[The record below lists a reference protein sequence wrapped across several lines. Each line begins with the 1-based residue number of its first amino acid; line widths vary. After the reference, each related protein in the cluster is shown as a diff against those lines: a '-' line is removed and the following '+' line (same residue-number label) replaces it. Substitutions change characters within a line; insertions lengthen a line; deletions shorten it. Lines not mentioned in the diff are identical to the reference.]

1 MRPSNMFKSANLFLV
16 LSILTYLLPA
26 CQNSPQRQNPW
37 DKMASQPASLDLD
50 AGTRSFNIGDLQL
63 ELANSSQTITRL
75 SPLEETTFDFTPGDR
90 LEYRDID
97 SCYHLGD
104 INFTLKTQEGWK
116 DYSCAGKR
124 KNIAPMSVR
133 PHQIA
138 MADLQPTLG
147 EDLPVKV
154 IRSWE
159 NNDGTLNLRFTFT
172 NTSMDLVEI
181 GSLGIPMIF
190 NNILSGKSLEETHVE
205 NVFYDPYIG
214 KDAGY
219 LQVVRLHGKGSVLLV
234 VPEKG
239 AGFEAYNPLND
250 DPTPRGITFEG
261 FHEWMV
267 HSKSHA
273 ENEWKD
279 AEPWNEPTS
288 RILTPGESMVYGL
301 KFVLAPSVKDIE
313 ATLQKIQKPV
323 AVGVPGYVLPTD
335 AKGKLFIKY
344 PEKIA
349 KIDIYPEDAL
359 TIESTKPQGEWTAYE
374 VSANSYGRSRV
385 TITYEDK
392 TTQTIQ
398 YKGIHSER
406 QTVKNM
412 GSFFFNQQWYDDKND
427 PFGRSPGIMTYDYE
441 DKKILTEDS
450 RAWIVGMGDEGGS
463 GPYLAAFMK
472 QLVYPDQKEIEQ
484 LSRFVDETLW
494 GGIQYNEGPKKYG
507 VRKSLFYYEPD
518 SMPAGTYSDS
528 VNYKTWA
535 AWNKEHAETTE
546 RSYNYP
552 HVTAA
557 HWVMYRLARYRQRLV
572 SNHSW
577 EWYLEN
583 AYHTAQAMIE
593 QAPHYAQF
601 GQMEGTVFV
610 LLLKDLQREGLNEMA
625 TQLEATMKKRA
636 DLWKSLAYPFGSE
649 MPWDSTG
656 QEEVYMWSKYFG
668 FDDKAQVTLNAILAY
683 MPTVPHWGYN
693 GSARRYWDFLYGGKL
708 SRVERQL
715 HHYGSALNAIPV
727 LDAYSD
733 TPDDL
738 YLLRVGYAGML
749 GGIANVTSDGF
760 GSAAFHS
767 YPSTLAIDGIS
778 GDYGTGFFGYAIN
791 NSSFLINDPTFGW
804 LGFGG
809 NVSTS
814 GDWVTLELTSAT
826 RSKVLISPAQV
837 EVSLFAG
844 DIKYVS
850 FNKNSGK
857 IRIGLAPSDQNT
869 PTAYLNINSNSPDQQ
884 YQLVGKPNQDLQNLQ
899 VTLGETV
906 TVLELEGI

>member
-1 MRPSNMFKSANLFLV
+1 MSPYKPSGLTLLIVLFLFQCNE
-16 LSILTYLLPA
+16 A
-26 CQNSPQRQNPW
+26 DRRMNPW
-37 DKMASQPASLDLD
+37 DSMASQPASLDLD
-50 AGTRSFNIGDLQL
+50 AGTRSFNVGDIQL
-63 ELANSSQTITRL
+63 EIANSSQTITRL
-75 SPLEETTFDFTPGDR
+75 SPIKDTGFDYTPGER

-104 INFTLKTQEGWK
+104 INFRLKTEKGWK
-116 DYSCAGKR
+116 EYSTAKQR
-124 KNIAPMSVR
+124 KNVTPMPVR
-133 PHQIA
+133 PHQLA
-138 MADLQPTLG
+138 MANLQPTLG
-147 EDLPVKV
+147 SDLPIKV
-154 IRSWE
+154 LLSWE
-159 NNDGTLNLRFTFT
+159 NIDGTLGLRFTFT
-172 NTSMDLVEI
+172 NTSTELIEI

-190 NNILSGKSLEETHVE
+190 NNILSGKSLEDAHIE

-219 LQVVRLHGKGSVLLV
+219 LQVVRLHGKGPVLLI

-239 AGFEAYNPLND
+239 TGFEAYRPLND
-250 DPTPRGITFEG
+250 DPTSRGITFEG

-267 HSKSHA
+267 HSKNHA
-273 ENEWKD
+273 ENEWKGV
-279 AEPWNEPTS
+279 EQWNQPTS

-301 KFVLAPSVKDIE
+301 NFVLAPSVRDIE
-313 ATLQKIQKPV
+313 ARLGEIKKPV
-323 AVGVPGYVLPTD
+323 AVGLPGYVLPMD
-335 AKGKLFIKY
+335 VKGKLFLNYAEKVRKIDVY
-344 PEKIA
+344 PE
-349 KIDIYPEDAL
+349 EAL
-359 TIESTKPQGEWTAYE
+359 TIVPTKSRGEWTVYE
-374 VSANSYGRSRV
+374 VSANGYGRSRV
-385 TITYEDK
+385 TITFEDK
-392 TTQTIQ
+392 TVHTIQ

-406 QTVKNM
+406 QTVQNI
-412 GSFFFNQQWYDDKND
+412 GSFLFNKQWYDNEDD
-427 PFGRSPGIMTYDYE
+427 PFGRGPGIMTYDYE
-441 DKKILTEDS
+441 EKKILTEDS
-450 RAWIVGMGDEGGS
+450 RAWIVGLGDEGGS

-472 QLVYPDQKEIEQ
+472 QLIYPDPQEIKK

-494 GGIQYNEGPKKYG
+494 GGIQYSDGPNKYG

-518 SMPAGTYSDS
+518 QMPEGTYNDS
-528 VNYKTWA
+528 INYNTWA
-535 AWNKEHAETTE
+535 AWSKEHSESTE

-557 HWVMYRLARYRQRLV
+557 HWVMYRLARYREGLV

-577 EWYLEN
+577 KWYLEN

-610 LLLKDLQREGLNEMA
+610 YLLKDLQREGYTEMA
-625 TQLEATMKKRA
+625 ELLEATMKKRA

-668 FDDKAQVTLNAILAY
+668 FHDKAEVTLNAILAY

-727 LDAYSD
+727 LDAYAYS
-733 TPDDL
+733 PEDL
-738 YLLRVGYAGML
+738 HLLRVGYAGML
-749 GGIANVTSDGF
+749 GGISNVTSDGF
-760 GSAAFHS
+760 GPAAFHS

-778 GDYGTGFFGYAIN
+778 GDYGTGFFGYAVN
-791 NSSFLINDPTFGW
+791 NSAFLMYDQNFGW

-814 GDWVTLELTSAT
+814 ENWVTLELTCAS
-826 RSKVLISPAQV
+826 RSRAVISQAQV
-837 EVSLFAG
+837 VVSLFAG
-844 DIKYVS
+844 YINYVS
-850 FNKNSGK
+850 LDKNSGK
-857 IRIGLAPSDQNT
+857 IRIGLEPSDPST
-869 PTAYLNINSNSPDQQ
+869 PTAYLKIDSNNPDHR
-884 YQLVGKPNQDLQNLQ
+884 YQLVGKPDQDLQNLQ

-906 TVLELEGI
+906 TVLELERI